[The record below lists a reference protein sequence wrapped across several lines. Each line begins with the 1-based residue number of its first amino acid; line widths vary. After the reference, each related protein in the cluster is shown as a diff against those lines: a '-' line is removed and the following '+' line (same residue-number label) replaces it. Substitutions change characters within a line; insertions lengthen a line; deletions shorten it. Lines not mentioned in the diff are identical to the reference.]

1 MIDQSL
7 LRPLDISVSRLDPR
21 KAREKL
27 GWEARHK
34 GRRLAELLVKCEQ
47 EIRLARCPGLP
58 DLMNELSDRRD
69 QFWSTNFRIQY
80 PAIDAYRVFG
90 AASP

>member
-1 MIDQSL
+1 MDAAFASVGLDVMDHVTIDDSL

-27 GWEARHK
+27 GWEARHN

-47 EIRLARCPGLP
+47 ENSIGPTTLDFQCLR
-58 DLMNELSDRRD
+58 
-69 QFWSTNFRIQY
+69 
-80 PAIDAYRVFG
+80 
-90 AASP
+90 